1 MKRNVGVP
9 LELTRTP
16 IQGKRGEFGRIEKPD
31 KDLSLL
37 LMTMSSLLSPT
48 MTSSSSSWSWAA
60 VAVIF
65 CKSGK
70 VLLSKLKSIGLED
83 GMAPISGDYLIK
95 KSLLKGMILAA
106 LLSLARIQSDYLP

>member
-16 IQGKRGEFGRIEKPD
+16 IQGKRGNSGELKNLTKI
-31 KDLSLL
+31 SLL

-60 VAVIF
+60 VAAIF

-70 VLLSKLKSIGLED
+70 VLLSKLNSIGHED
-83 GMAPISGDYLIK
+83 GMAPISGDYLIE
-95 KSLLKGMILAA
+95 KSLLKGMKLAA
-106 LLSLARIQSDYLP
+106 LLSLARIQSHCLP